1 MTTQIVVASICGFL
15 VSALLTWALSNWA
28 RKRKAFM
35 HEPRER
41 DIHSKPVPRVGG
53 MAMVATF
60 IIVVVIANIINPD
73 LFATLGFP
81 FKILGVSIDKR
92 LLGLLLGSVIL
103 AISMAVD
110 DYRGLKPWVKL
121 FWQAVVWA
129 VVVACGIGLVYL
141 NNPFGIAIN
150 LGSVTSSVQLGDAV
164 YHIVWIADIILFF
177 WLVGMMNAVN
187 FIDGADGLAG
197 GIGIIG
203 FIVIGI
209 LSLMPTVG
217 QPAVAMLSF
226 AAAAVTAGF
235 LIFNIYPAKV
245 FLGDVGA
252 MWIGFMLAV
261 LSVISGGKL
270 ATLFLV
276 LALIIIDGFVVVI
289 NRIIKGKDPL
299 ATADQTHIHHRFMQ
313 AGLSVRA
320 SVLLIWIVSACF
332 GFIGLVTEG
341 RTKWTLVLILAL
353 ASLIFLVW
361 IRKIDKRD
369 NGQTSHV

>member
-1 MTTQIVVASICGFL
+1 
-15 VSALLTWALSNWA
+15 
-28 RKRKAFM
+28 M

-41 DIHSKPVPRVGG
+41 DIHPKPVPRIGG
-53 MAMVATF
+53 LAMVVTF
-60 IIVVVIANIINPD
+60 IVIIITANALNPD

-81 FKILGVSIDKR
+81 FKIFGISIDKR
-92 LLGLLLGSVIL
+92 LLGLLIGSIIL
-103 AISMAVD
+103 AVTMAID
-110 DYRGLKPWVKL
+110 DYRGLRPWVKL
-121 FWQAVVWA
+121 FWQTVVWA
-129 VVVACGIGLVYL
+129 VVVASGIGIVYL
-141 NNPFGIAIN
+141 NNPFGLAID
-150 LGSVTSSVQLGDAV
+150 LGTVTSSIQLGDAV
-164 YHIVWIADIILFF
+164 YHIVWIADILLFF

-203 FIVIGI
+203 FTVIGI
-209 LSLMPTVG
+209 LSLTPTVS

-226 AAAAVTAGF
+226 TAAAVTAGF
-235 LIFNIYPAKV
+235 LIFNFYPAKV

-289 NRIIKGKDPL
+289 SRIARGKNPL

-320 SVLLIWIVSACF
+320 SVLLILLISGCF
-332 GFIGLVTEG
+332 GFIGLLTEG
-341 RTKWTLVLILAL
+341 RVKWALVLVLTL
-353 ASLIFLVW
+353 ASLVFLVW
-361 IRKIDKRD
+361 IRKNSKLKTK
-369 NGQTSHV
+369 N